1 MAEEDD
7 KKLQS
12 ISDKIK
18 ELQKQEAVI
27 KKRKAKKQREDQNK
41 REAIIGKI
49 IFDKAKKGSVE
60 HQAMIASCIEALSS
74 ERDKKLF
81 NEYSRK
87 LNIDKDNNDD
97 NADQDKSLENESF
110 NKTELSIDDQEDNKE
125 SNTNLPLNTVT
136 PPLN

>member
-1 MAEEDD
+1 
-7 KKLQS
+7 
-12 ISDKIK
+12 
-18 ELQKQEAVI
+18 
-27 KKRKAKKQREDQNK
+27 
-41 REAIIGKI
+41 
-49 IFDKAKKGSVE
+49 
-60 HQAMIASCIEALSS
+60 MIASCIETLSS